1 MHQDPILVLGNIKI
15 YYYGLMI
22 ALGILACFW
31 VLFYYTKRL
40 GFTNKETDFVFYN
53 GIVAI
58 VMGFFGAALWQSC
71 FNYIE
76 EIQRVGIENA
86 KFVWG
91 GLTVIGGIITG
102 SLSFIIG
109 ALIFRKKHF
118 YLLTRIVVIAPCCIT
133 VAHAFGRIGCFFAGC
148 CYGKPATGAFAFLGV
163 SFPKGSLYNTYD
175 GSPVYPTQLFE
186 AAYLFILFGVLSYLA
201 LKGKGKYNMPI
212 YMLAYSI
219 WRFLIE
225 FVRGDDRGAFVGSL
239 YPSQTQSLFLI
250 AVAIGLFFLIKYL
263 NDKMEKDKAALALAG
278 GGELD
283 EDESAEN
290 AETANVIAE
299 EAKEQTVSGAR
310 EEEKDEKDKQTGNK
324 NAETSAEKSGEEK
337 GENKE

>member
-58 VMGFFGAALWQSC
+58 AMGFFGAALWQSC

-76 EIQRVGIENA
+76 EIQQVGIENA

-102 SLSFIIG
+102 ALSFIIG
-109 ALIFRKKHF
+109 TLIFRKKHF

-283 EDESAEN
+283 EDETAEN

-299 EAKEQTVSGAR
+299 EAKEQTVSGAG
-310 EEEKDEKDKQTGNK
+310 EEVKEEDEQTENK
-324 NAETSAEKSGEEK
+324 NAETSAEVKSGEEK

>member
-58 VMGFFGAALWQSC
+58 AMGFFGAALWQSC

-148 CYGKPATGAFAFLGV
+148 CYGKPATGAFAFLGL

-201 LKGKGKYNMPI
+201 LKGKGKYNMSI

-299 EAKEQTVSGAR
+299 EAKEQTVSGAG
-310 EEEKDEKDKQTGNK
+310 EEVKEEDEQTENK

>member
-278 GGELD
+278 GGKLD

-299 EAKEQTVSGAR
+299 EAGEQTVSGAR